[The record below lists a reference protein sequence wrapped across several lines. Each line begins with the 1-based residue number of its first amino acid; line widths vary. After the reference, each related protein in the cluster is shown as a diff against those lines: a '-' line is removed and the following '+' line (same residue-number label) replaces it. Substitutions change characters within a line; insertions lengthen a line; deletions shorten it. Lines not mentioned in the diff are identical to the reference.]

1 MQINRLETHDR
12 LQEFNK
18 QSKDVSECC
27 QNLINKR
34 PFGSYPFYIYA
45 HGRTVDLDEKIGIL
59 NDDIQENIINGTPR
73 RFKNLSEVP
82 EKRIIWQPRL
92 SRPKPQT
99 NSMLFKA
106 YPKEDLVKII
116 WIIPARELWEQYQK
130 GNITE
135 NATVLQSIHD
145 FVNNREL
152 LEKNEEDDLSDIE
165 IDSIYRDLSVEAKYK
180 KNMSNL
186 WLSKLNG

>member
-27 QNLINKR
+27 QDLINKR
-34 PFGSYPFYIYA
+34 PFGSYPFYIFA
-45 HGRTVDLDEKIGIL
+45 HGRTVDLDEKIAL
-59 NDDIQENIINGTPR
+59 FNEDIQMNIINGTPR
-73 RFKNLSEVP
+73 RFKSLSEVP

-106 YPKEDLVKII
+106 YPLEDTVRII
-116 WIIPARELWEQYQK
+116 WIIPERELWAQYQK
-130 GNITE
+130 GNVTE

-152 LEKNEEDDLSDIE
+152 LEKNEDDDPSDIE
-165 IDSIYRDLSVEAKYK
+165 IDSIYRDLSQEARYK
-180 KNMSNL
+180 RNMGNL
-186 WLSKLNG
+186 WMPK